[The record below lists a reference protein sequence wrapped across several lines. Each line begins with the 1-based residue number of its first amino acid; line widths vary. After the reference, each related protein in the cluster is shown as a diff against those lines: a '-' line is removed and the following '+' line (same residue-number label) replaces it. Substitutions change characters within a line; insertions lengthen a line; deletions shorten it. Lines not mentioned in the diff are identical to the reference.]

1 MKIYDVIL
9 SYPIKVKAKDEDHVK
24 EIILA
29 NDLLSN
35 AGELTI
41 TIKENNE

>member
-9 SYPIKVKAKDEDHVK
+9 SYPIQVKAKDEDHVK

-29 NDLLSN
+29 NDLLGN